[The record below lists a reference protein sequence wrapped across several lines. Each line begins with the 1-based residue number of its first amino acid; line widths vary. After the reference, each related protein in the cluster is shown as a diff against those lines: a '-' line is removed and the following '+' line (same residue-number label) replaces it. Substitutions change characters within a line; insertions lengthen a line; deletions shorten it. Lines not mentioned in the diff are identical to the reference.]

1 MHGKVLVTYASKYGA
16 TAEIAKKIGEE
27 LQKTGS
33 NVDVKDVRRV
43 EDLNDYETIVLGSA
57 LYMGFWR
64 KEMARFV
71 KKRAAEL
78 AQKKVW
84 IFASG
89 TTNEGDPVK
98 DLEGRIYP
106 PNLQPAMDIIKPVDV
121 TAFHGAIDL
130 EKLSGFEKWVM
141 KKVDAPIGD
150 YRDWERINNFAIEVS
165 EQLKIN

>member
-1 MHGKVLVTYASKYGA
+1 MSGKILVTFGTKYGA
-16 TAEIAKKIGEE
+16 TAEIAERIAEE
-27 LQKTGS
+27 LKKSGKL
-33 NVDVKDVRRV
+33 VDILNVRRV
-43 EDLNDYETIVLGSA
+43 EDLSEYDTVVLGSA

-64 KEMARFV
+64 KEMTRFV
-71 KKRAAEL
+71 KKQAAEL

-121 TAFHGAIDL
+121 TAFHGAIDMG
-130 EKLSGFEKWVM
+130 KLSRFEKWVL
-141 KKVDAPIGD
+141 KKVNAPIGD
-150 YRDWERINNFAIEVS
+150 FRDWAMITEWAKTII
-165 EQLKIN
+165 Q

>member
-1 MHGKVLVTYASKYGA
+1 MSEKVLVGYATKYGA
-16 TAEIAKKIGEE
+16 TAEIAEKIAGVLKE
-27 LQKTGS
+27 TGAT
-33 NVDVKDVRRV
+33 VDMKDVRNLDNLS
-43 EDLNDYETIVLGSA
+43 EYETVVLGSA

-71 KKRAAEL
+71 KKQAAAL

-84 IFASG
+84 IFVSG

-121 TAFHGAIDL
+121 TAFHGAIDMA
-130 EKLSGFEKWVM
+130 KLSGFEKWII
-141 KKVDAPIGD
+141 KKVNAPIGD
-150 YRDWERINNFAIEVS
+150 FRDWDMITAWAKTII
-165 EQLKIN
+165 Q

>member
-1 MHGKVLVTYASKYGA
+1 MSEKVLVGYATKYGA
-16 TAEIAKKIGEE
+16 TAEIAEKIAGVLKE
-27 LQKTGS
+27 TGAT
-33 NVDVKDVRRV
+33 VDMKDVRTLDNLS
-43 EDLNDYETIVLGSA
+43 EYETVVLGSA

-71 KKRAAEL
+71 KKQAAAL

-84 IFASG
+84 IFVSG

-121 TAFHGAIDL
+121 TAFHGAIDMT
-130 EKLSGFEKWVM
+130 KLSGFEKWII
-141 KKVDAPIGD
+141 KKVNAPIGD
-150 YRDWERINNFAIEVS
+150 FRDWDMITAWAKTII
-165 EQLKIN
+165 Q